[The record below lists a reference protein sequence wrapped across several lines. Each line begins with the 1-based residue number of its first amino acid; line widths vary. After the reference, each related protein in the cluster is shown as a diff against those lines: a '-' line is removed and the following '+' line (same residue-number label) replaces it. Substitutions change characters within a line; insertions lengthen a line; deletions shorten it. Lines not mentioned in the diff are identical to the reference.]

1 MRLSTPVSTRVL
13 GAVAL
18 HGLVDFAAPETVF
31 VYPAALALPDRLSVP
46 AFAVCSIFHFAEDVG
61 IVGSAVLH
69 LLLAVLPPRIAMVA
83 LDAYFLCLHLPLLFL
98 RLRRR
103 AFALSLLFSAVV
115 AGSMMPKRVC
125 GGILEGRDVVLRPV
139 HLKVVIAH
147 SVVGFL
153 QREFF

>member
-18 HGLVDFAAPETVF
+18 HGIVDFAAPETVL
-31 VYPAALALPDRLSVP
+31 VYPIALALPDRVSVP
-46 AFAVCSIFHFAEDVG
+46 AFAVCSVFHFAEDVG
-61 IVGSAVLH
+61 LLGSAVLH
-69 LLLAVLPPRIAMVA
+69 LALAVLPPRVAMVA

-125 GGILEGRDVVLRPV
+125 GGILEGGEVVLRPV

-147 SVVGFL
+147 SLVGFL
-153 QREFF
+153 KYV